1 MPPSPRTPPAPS
13 TPPGQP
19 HTTYQ
24 SFADLSPSSP
34 PPHPSGSPG
43 TRSNRRRSFRA
54 LGRGAGGGDGRD
66 ERDPDGKDS
75 VGKDES
81 EEGEW
86 TTWRLNTLTVGILGA
101 QLAWTV
107 EMAYG
112 TPYLLGLGLSKEA
125 TSLVWMAGPLSGLIV
140 QPVVGALSD
149 SSPGGFRRRFYI
161 VLSTLL
167 IILSTIVIAYAR
179 ELASLLCSS
188 SIFGGVGDWDPQRK
202 ERERLVA
209 IAAGVLGFY
218 VLDFSLN
225 GLQAS
230 LRALA
235 LDLSP
240 LSLQSLSTAWLGRH
254 THIGN
259 ILGYLFGYLD
269 LGHSPL
275 LSWLG
280 DGQFRKLSAISLV
293 VLAGTVGV
301 TCWCS
306 EEKERKGEEENGK
319 EGVWSKVVDV
329 VRDVRDNVRE
339 LPMPVR
345 RVCYVQFFAWTGWF
359 PFLFYSTTYVSETLY
374 ASLPPSTPPPSSDS
388 ATRLGSLA
396 LLLYALVSLLTGT
409 LLPFL
414 TSLCTTYPSLPSRLP
429 RWARIA
435 LSNLSPRGCW
445 VAGLVWFAV
454 VMEGTFFVKG
464 TKGAMAVVA
473 LAGVPWA
480 INCWVPFALVM
491 ECIRELEDS
500 PPPSPSSSTAS
511 TPPPSSPTQASPR
524 APPRLRDRPPF
535 RATTLRHPSYH
546 GLPSSSPHRTPSSP
560 SHPSHQP
567 DSRTPLLSHPTDDPQ
582 PRRKQPAGGT
592 ILGLHNLSIV
602 VPQFFVALVS
612 ALIFRL
618 TAHSPSSEAGAGG
631 GEGESVVWVLRFGGL
646 ASLVGAGVCAWVVK
660 ESGSERAYSEWVRSG
675 RRRMDGDEDE
685 DVGEGSV

>member
-1 MPPSPRTPPAPS
+1 MPPSPRTPPAPP

-34 PPHPSGSPG
+34 PPHSNGSPG
-43 TRSNRRRSFRA
+43 ARSKRRRSFRA
-54 LGRGAGGGDGRD
+54 LGRGTGGEDGRD
-66 ERDPDGKDS
+66 ERDTDGKDS
-75 VGKDES
+75 EGKNESDES
-81 EEGEW
+81 EW

-140 QPVVGALSD
+140 QPVVDYAASSLAALTPCCWTGALSD
-149 SSPGGFRRRFYI
+149 SSPGRFRRRFYI
-161 VLSTLL
+161 LLSTLL
-167 IILSTIVIAYAR
+167 VILSTILIAYAR

-188 SIFGGVGDWDPQRK
+188 SVFGGVGDWDPQRK

-240 LSLQSLSTAWLGRH
+240 LTLQSLSTAWLGRH

-259 ILGYLFGYLD
+259 ILGYLFGFLD

-280 DGQFRKLSAISLV
+280 DGH
-293 VLAGTVGV
+293 
-301 TCWCS
+301 
-306 EEKERKGEEENGK
+306 
-319 EGVWSKVVDV
+319 KVVGV

-388 ATRLGSLA
+388 ATRLGSLG

-429 RWARIA
+429 RWARVA
-435 LSNLSPRGCW
+435 LSNLSPRACW

-454 VMEGTFFVKG
+454 VMEGTFFVSG

-491 ECIRELEDS
+491 ECIREMEDS
-500 PPPSPSSSTAS
+500 PPTSPTSSSAS
-511 TPPPSSPTQASPR
+511 TPPPSSPTQAPPR

-560 SHPSHQP
+560 SHTSHQP
-567 DSRTPLLSHPTDDPQ
+567 TSRTRLLSHPTDEPQ

-618 TAHSPSSEAGAGG
+618 TSHSPSSSTEAGG

-646 ASLVGAGVCAWVVK
+646 ASLVGAGVCAWVVR
-660 ESGSERAYSEWVRSG
+660 ETGSEREYREWVRSG
-675 RRRMDGDEDE
+675 RRRMDGDGEQE
-685 DVGEGSV
+685 VGEGSV

>member
-1 MPPSPRTPPAPS
+1 MPSSPRTPPVPS
-13 TPPGQP
+13 TPPGRP

-24 SFADLSPSSP
+24 SFADLSPSSH
-34 PPHPSGSPG
+34 PHANGSPG
-43 TRSNRRRSFRA
+43 TRSKPQRSLRT
-54 LGRGAGGGDGRD
+54 LGRGAAGEEGRD
-66 ERDPDGKDS
+66 ERPPEGKDG
-75 VGKDES
+75 VGKSELDES
-81 EEGEW
+81 EW

-149 SSPGGFRRRFYI
+149 SSPGRFRRRFYI
-161 VLSTLL
+161 LLSTLL
-167 IILSTIVIAYAR
+167 IIFSTVLIAYAR

-188 SIFGGVGDWDPQRK
+188 SIFGGVGDWDPQRQ
-202 ERERLVA
+202 ERERMVA
-209 IAAGVLGFY
+209 ITAGVLGFY

-240 LSLQSLSTAWLGRH
+240 LALQSISTAWLGRH

-259 ILGYLFGYLD
+259 IHGYLFGFLD
-269 LGHSPL
+269 LGHSPV

-280 DGQFRKLSAISLV
+280 EGQFRKLSAISLV
-293 VLAGTVGV
+293 VLGATVGV
-301 TCWCS
+301 TCWYS
-306 EEKERKGEEENGK
+306 EERERKGEDEGGK
-319 EGVWSKVVDV
+319 EGVWSKVMCV
-329 VRDVRDNVRE
+329 VRDVRDNVRK

-374 ASLPPSTPPPSSDS
+374 ASLPPSTPLPSSDS

-396 LLLYALVSLLTGT
+396 LLLYALVSLLAGT
-409 LLPFL
+409 VLPFL

-429 RWARIA
+429 RWARVA
-435 LSNLSPRGCW
+435 LSTLNPRACW

-454 VMEGTFFVKG
+454 VMEGTFFVRG

-491 ECIRELEDS
+491 ECIRGLEDS
-500 PPPSPSSSTAS
+500 PPASPTSSPAP
-511 TPPPSSPTQASPR
+511 TPPPSSPTHASPR
-524 APPRLRDRPPF
+524 ATPRLRDRPPF

-546 GLPSSSPHRTPSSP
+546 GLPSSSPHRAPSSP
-560 SHPSHQP
+560 SHPSQHEP
-567 DSRTPLLSHPTDDPQ
+567 TDRTPLLSHAVDSEQ

-602 VPQFFVALVS
+602 VPQFFD
-612 ALIFRL
+612 
-618 TAHSPSSEAGAGG
+618 
-631 GEGESVVWVLRFGGL
+631 
-646 ASLVGAGVCAWVVK
+646 K
-660 ESGSERAYSEWVRSG
+660 DKG
-675 RRRMDGDEDE
+675 RDR
-685 DVGEGSV
+685 V

>member
-24 SFADLSPSSP
+24 SFADLSPSAP
-34 PPHPSGSPG
+34 PSHSNGSPG
-43 TRSNRRRSFRA
+43 TRSKRRRSFRA
-54 LGRGAGGGDGRD
+54 LGRGAGCEDGRN
-66 ERDPDGKDS
+66 ERDTDGKDS
-75 VGKDES
+75 EGKDES
-81 EEGEW
+81 EESEW

-149 SSPGGFRRRFYI
+149 SSPGRFRRRFYI
-161 VLSTLL
+161 LLPTLL
-167 IILSTIVIAYAR
+167 IILSTSLIAYAR

-188 SIFGGVGDWDPQRK
+188 SVFGGVGDWDPQRK

-259 ILGYLFGYLD
+259 ILGYLFGFLD
-269 LGHSPL
+269 LGNSPL
-275 LSWLG
+275 ISWLG

-293 VLAGTVGV
+293 VLVGTVGV

-306 EEKERKGEEENGK
+306 EEKERKGEEETGK
-319 EGVWSKVVDV
+319 EGVWSKVVGV

-429 RWARIA
+429 RWARVA
-435 LSNLSPRGCW
+435 LSSLSPRACW

-454 VMEGTFFVKG
+454 VMEGTFFVRG

-491 ECIRELEDS
+491 ECIREMEDS
-500 PPPSPSSSTAS
+500 PPPSPTSSSAS
-511 TPPPSSPTQASPR
+511 TPPPSSPTHASPHV
-524 APPRLRDRPPF
+524 PPRLRDRPPF
-535 RATTLRHPSYH
+535 RATTRRHPSYH
-546 GLPSSSPHRTPSSP
+546 GLPSSSPDRTPSSP

-567 DSRTPLLSHPTDDPQ
+567 TSRTPLLSHPTDEPR

-618 TAHSPSSEAGAGG
+618 TSSSSPSSSNEG

-646 ASLVGAGVCAWVVK
+646 ASLVGAGVCAWVVR
-660 ESGSERAYSEWVRSG
+660 ESGSEREYREWVRSG
-675 RRRMDGDEDE
+675 RRRLGGEEGEDA
-685 DVGEGSV
+685 GEGSV